1 IRMADLTLSDALTDS
16 VSPPVEENIVQK
28 DFIATLEA
36 ETFEDKVGETVG
48 KTDYIPLLDDDEKE
62 TGAVVEN
69 GEQNAQGAA
78 NPGIVAHYRPKL
90 CNQQLIQQK
99 HDRLV
104 EWMSVL
110 ILAQAWAEGGT
121 TSCEEPGHGMLGLG
135 QFFVSSH
142 TVYIRFVLVG
152 FCIFVT
158 GIVGLSGTP
167 EGHISV
173 LHQEL
178 QKEDQPSLID
188 QQALVSDFLPG
199 SMAGVPDHWGTQSHP
214 SQFID
219 ASLMGTFSGF
229 TQPVGL
235 GTNMDSGVV
244 SLQSEKPSSIAD
256 TQQPPMLATE
266 APKNPLDLSTGIFG
280 DHWPDDAGIPS
291 DLPFTP
297 SVSTVISRH
306 AGHLTESQQD
316 APDHQWS
323 LRDSGLGDRDERE
336 NEGTDH
342 KKEKKKKKRKPRDEV
357 FDQTE
362 SKSKLEMQRENTD
375 LLEGSQHLLRHKE
388 RDQDEGWQHQDVN
401 WAGGRVKKGKSRK
414 KIPEEWAIHAEPF
427 LPTSSLISHDFGTE
441 LTTCPVPGEIQACGQ
456 SLISL
461 PEDYTDEGLMPSS
474 LASDLLSLTASSP
487 PAPVEANLAAQS
499 ATSHCEG
506 PDFSTTSQLSVSS
519 GFHDVLMETESGDMG
534 STKDAFNL
542 SVPLSK
548 ADPHVSVMNPQCFV
562 PSGEAFEEAIFE
574 QESSFIDPTLGTS
587 VLANTPVVDPL
598 MSTPG
603 KAGFGSSMEA
613 LISAPPFS
621 PSQTAWSLN
630 GSNLNNQSEV
640 FDISG
645 LQGTTYEAPVP
656 VPLQSPKSKTPK
668 ESKSKQSR
676 KARSS
681 SSKSPT
687 SSEAKLPSPQ
697 NSGLNPAA
705 PPFFPSFAE
714 PREHVTDLPA
724 MLQAAMGKESE
735 LQVPGRSAIPGS
747 MSLSSVGESLESPLS
762 SSPSPASP
770 GKFSA
775 SLDSAASVAEWN
787 QSPHGLSPETSPK
800 MGSPQAPPNYCVIGV
815 VNDNYLE
822 GGDECVG
829 GRPATEGSSNESEEE
844 GEVLE
849 PCFMGRAEQQR
860 KAMRRAMS
868 ECSHLSVPASI
879 QLPDKYPG
887 GRMLDELTSPVGGHR
902 RPYTGGMK
910 RSLTVADDQPPTPP
924 PTLGATGAR
933 NGTGTTLHLTPF
945 PALKSNRSF
954 PHSPIEDVPEGSIID
969 KDQGVLLPVPVTIR
983 ALNGSTVGTEGNA
996 SLFPVLEVKTE
1007 KIQPDVEKI
1016 ESLGKSDMFSKVDKV
1031 EKTDKPDQVAKVEE
1045 TDIKDKKESKDSS
1058 DKQDAFNK
1066 VAKGEETDIKDKK
1079 ESKDSSEKQ
1088 DTFNKVAKGEETDIK
1103 DKKESK
1109 DSSEKQ
1115 DAFNK
1120 VEKIKETTVDNKA
1133 DIPDK
1138 TEHLDKS
1145 EKSHVPEKADAS
1157 KKTENLEQVE
1167 KIPDIKASEG
1177 KIDMSPEKDKEVKV
1191 EKGENVEKVELKAET
1206 TKVDDKT
1213 VEDKS
1218 EKEKLDH
1225 KLDEKSEKDNAEKD
1239 QLNQKPHEKT
1249 EEDKAEEDELDQKQE
1264 KDKAEN
1270 EVVVSGKDIAP
1281 KTDAVEQTKLS
1292 ENLEKQEKTQKA
1304 ATAGKK
1310 EPSAKMEK
1318 EEKTDKAK
1326 KAAPKPVATNGA
1338 RTAPGKDL
1346 PSPEKKTKPATTTTK
1361 PSMAKTRPS
1370 TVSSAAT
1377 VPKRSTLAP
1386 TSTTATSATLS
1397 KKAPMP
1403 KAPTPTAGTKRPVSA
1418 ASRLSTTPT
1427 VPSEVKPKTATESS
1441 VPKSHAAPSRSAAS
1455 KNGTATT
1462 AMSKTTTSSG
1472 ATARRSLA
1480 TKTENKMG
1488 EEKKPSTLKTTD
1500 SSKPKS
1506 ATARS
1511 STVTS
1516 STTTRTRTTKQTTTN
1531 TTSTVPERK
1540 PPVPRAPRASST
1552 TTTTTTS
1559 TTTRTSSRPATAP
1572 APDVKNVRSKIGSTD
1587 SMKHQPGGGKV
1598 TVSQSK
1604 TDALAQGSLPK
1615 ETSQGKVQIVSKK
1628 VDYSHVTSRLGS
1640 KDNIKHVPGGG
1651 NVQILNRKVDLSKV
1665 TSKCGSRVNIKHKP
1679 GGGDIKIESHKVNFK
1694 DKAQSKVGSMD
1705 NVSHTPGGGN
1715 IKAEGQQETVEGTGA
1730 TSSGSAGPAQENG
1743 LKEGTACGGEA
1754 LRDPQGLD
1762 SLIPET
1768 RCLSL
1773 LLLIESFKLNFR
1785 ENARARTDHGA
1796 DIIDWPVVGDS
1807 PAHLHPLRNS
1817 VSFNDSLVTARLP
1830 RSSTTPALLSA
1841 SQDQESATVS
1851 LNTLLT

>member
-1 IRMADLTLSDALTDS
+1 MADLTLSDALTDS
-16 VSPPVEENIVQK
+16 VSPSGEENIVQK
-28 DFIATLEA
+28 DFIASLEA
-36 ETFEDKVGETVG
+36 EHFEDKVGETVG
-48 KTDYIPLLDDDEKE
+48 KTDYIPLLDDDEK
-62 TGAVVEN
+62 
-69 GEQNAQGAA
+69 
-78 NPGIVAHYRPKL
+78 
-90 CNQQLIQQK
+90 
-99 HDRLV
+99 
-104 EWMSVL
+104 
-110 ILAQAWAEGGT
+110 
-121 TSCEEPGHGMLGLG
+121 
-135 QFFVSSH
+135 
-142 TVYIRFVLVG
+142 
-152 FCIFVT
+152 

-167 EGHISV
+167 EGQSSV

-178 QKEDQPSLID
+178 QKEVQPPLID
-188 QQALVSDFLPG
+188 HQALLSDFAPDCEAV
-199 SMAGVPDHWGTQSHP
+199 AGFPDHWSAQSHP

-219 ASLMGTFSGF
+219 TSLMGTFSGF
-229 TQPVGL
+229 SQPVGL

-256 TQQPPMLATE
+256 TQQPPLLATE
-266 APKNPLDLSTGIFG
+266 APITSKNPLDLPAGVFG

-342 KKEKKKKKRKPRDEV
+342 KKEKKKKKRKPKDEV
-357 FDQTE
+357 FDQSE
-362 SKSKLEMQRENTD
+362 SKSKLEMQRGNTD
-375 LLEGSQHLLRHKE
+375 LLEGSHHMLTHKE

-427 LPTSSLISHDFGTE
+427 VPTSSLISHDFGTE
-441 LTTCPVPGEIQACGQ
+441 LTTCPVPGEIQASGQ

-461 PEDYTDEGLMPSS
+461 TEDYTDEGLMPSS

-506 PDFSTTSQLSVSS
+506 PDFSTTSHLSVSS
-519 GFHDVLMETESGDMG
+519 GFHDVLMETESGDMS
-534 STKDAFNL
+534 STKDDFNL
-542 SVPLSK
+542 SVALSK
-548 ADPHVSVMNPQCFV
+548 ADPHVSVMNPPCFV
-562 PSGEAFEEAIFE
+562 PSGGAFEEAIFK
-574 QESSFIDPTLGTS
+574 QDSSFIDPALETH
-587 VLANTPVVDPL
+587 VLDNTPVVDPL

-668 ESKSKQSR
+668 EGKSKQSR
-676 KARSS
+676 KTRSS

-724 MLQAAMGKESE
+724 MLQ
-735 LQVPGRSAIPGS
+735 
-747 MSLSSVGESLESPLS
+747 
-762 SSPSPASP
+762 
-770 GKFSA
+770 
-775 SLDSAASVAEWN
+775 
-787 QSPHGLSPETSPK
+787 
-800 MGSPQAPPNYCVIGV
+800 
-815 VNDNYLE
+815 
-822 GGDECVG
+822 
-829 GRPATEGSSNESEEE
+829 
-844 GEVLE
+844 
-849 PCFMGRAEQQR
+849 
-860 KAMRRAMS
+860 
-868 ECSHLSVPASI
+868 
-879 QLPDKYPG
+879 
-887 GRMLDELTSPVGGHR
+887 
-902 RPYTGGMK
+902 
-910 RSLTVADDQPPTPP
+910 
-924 PTLGATGAR
+924 
-933 NGTGTTLHLTPF
+933 
-945 PALKSNRSF
+945 
-954 PHSPIEDVPEGSIID
+954 
-969 KDQGVLLPVPVTIR
+969 
-983 ALNGSTVGTEGNA
+983 
-996 SLFPVLEVKTE
+996 VKTE
-1007 KIQPDVEKI
+1007 KIQPDVKKI
-1016 ESLGKSDMFSKVDKV
+1016 ESLDKSDMFSKVDKV

-1045 TDIKDKKESKDSS
+1045 TDVKGKKESKDSS
-1058 DKQDAFNK
+1058 DKQDAFNQ
-1066 VAKGEETDIKDKK
+1066 VAKVEETDVKGKK
-1079 ESKDSSEKQ
+1079 ESKDSSDKQ
-1088 DTFNKVAKGEETDIK
+1088 DTFNKVAKVEETDVK
-1103 DKKESK
+1103 DKKENK

-1115 DAFNK
+1115 DTLNK
-1120 VEKIKETTVDNKA
+1120 VEKVKETTVDNKA
-1133 DIPDK
+1133 DKPDK
-1138 TEHLDKS
+1138 TEQPDKS
-1145 EKSHVPEKADAS
+1145 EKIHEPEKADAS
-1157 KKTENLEQVE
+1157 KKAENLEQVE

-1177 KIDMSPEKDKEVKV
+1177 KMDMSPEKNKEVK
-1191 EKGENVEKVELKAET
+1191 VEKVELKAET

-1218 EKEKLDH
+1218 EKEKLDP
-1225 KLDEKSEKDNAEKD
+1225 KLDEKSEKDNAEKV
-1239 QLNQKPHEKT
+1239 QLIQKPHEKT
-1249 EEDKAEEDELDQKQE
+1249 EEGKAEEEKLDQKQE

-1270 EVVVSGKDIAP
+1270 EIVVSGKDVAP
-1281 KTDAVEQTKLS
+1281 KTDAVEETKLP
-1292 ENLEKQEKTQKA
+1292 ENLEKQEKTEKA

-1310 EPSAKMEK
+1310 EPSAKVEK
-1318 EEKTDKAK
+1318 EEKTEKAK

-1370 TVSSAAT
+1370 SVSSAAT
-1377 VPKRSTLAP
+1377 APKRSTPAP
-1386 TSTTATSATLS
+1386 TSTTTTSATLS
-1397 KKAPMP
+1397 KKAPVP
-1403 KAPTPTAGTKRPVSA
+1403 KAPTPTAGTKRPASA
-1418 ASRLSTTPT
+1418 ASRLPTTST

-1462 AMSKTTTSSG
+1462 AMSKTTTSSA

-1480 TKTENKMG
+1480 TKTENKTG

-1500 SSKPKS
+1500 PSKPKS
-1506 ATARS
+1506 ATARP
-1511 STVTS
+1511 STITS
-1516 STTTRTRTTKQTTTN
+1516 STTARTRTTKPTTTTNN

-1552 TTTTTTS
+1552 TTSTTAS
-1559 TTTRTSSRPATAP
+1559 TTTRTSTRPATAP

-1587 SMKHQPGGGKV
+1587 NMKHQPGGGKV

-1604 TDALAQGSLPK
+1604 TDALAQGSLSK

-1694 DKAQSKVGSMD
+1694 DKAQSKVGSLD
-1705 NVSHTPGGGN
+1705 NVSHSPGGGN
-1715 IKAEGQQETVEGTGA
+1715 IK
-1730 TSSGSAGPAQENG
+1730 
-1743 LKEGTACGGEA
+1743 
-1754 LRDPQGLD
+1754 
-1762 SLIPET
+1762 
-1768 RCLSL
+1768 
-1773 LLLIESFKLNFR
+1773 IESFKLNFR
-1785 ENARARTDHGA
+1785 ENARSRTDHGA
-1796 DIIDWPVVGDS
+1796 DIITWPVVGDS

-1841 SQDQESATVS
+1841 SQDQEGDTVS